1 MSMRVRAKK
10 YLGQHFLNDLGIAKR
25 IVDSLQ
31 TPPVNVIEVGPGM
44 GVLTRFLLERTE
56 INLHLVE
63 IDAESVE
70 YLNNHYPQLK
80 EKLIEED
87 FLKLNLESLFN
98 GPFSI
103 IGNYPYN
110 ISSQIFFKAYDNRH
124 LVKSLVGMV
133 QREVGRRIAAGP
145 GSKEYGILSV
155 LLQSFFTV
163 EYLFTVDE
171 HVFTPPPKVKSGV
184 VRLTRN
190 EVTQLPCDEKL
201 FLKVVKAAFNQRRK
215 TLRNS
220 LSKFQF
226 NHAVVKHLPVFNLRP
241 EQLSVSD
248 FHELTSLIQAHP
260 LCE

>member
-10 YLGQHFLNDLGIAKR
+10 YLGQHFLNDIGIAKR

-31 TPPVNVIEVGPGM
+31 TPPAHVIEVGPGM
-44 GVLTRFLLERTE
+44 GVLTRFLLERTD

-63 IDAESVE
+63 IDTESVE

-133 QREVGRRIAAGP
+133 QREVGRRIASGP

-184 VRLTRN
+184 IRLTRN
-190 EVTQLPCDEKL
+190 EITHLPCDEKL

-226 NHAVVKHLPVFNLRP
+226 NHTAVKHLPVFNLRP

-248 FHELTSLIQAHP
+248 FQELTSLIQAHP